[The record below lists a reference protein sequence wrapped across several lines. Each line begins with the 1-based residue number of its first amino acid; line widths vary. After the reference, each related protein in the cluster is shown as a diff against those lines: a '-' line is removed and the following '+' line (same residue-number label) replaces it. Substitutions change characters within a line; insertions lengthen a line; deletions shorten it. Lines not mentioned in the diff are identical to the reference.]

1 MLEEVSSA
9 GILEEVED
17 LFNALRRARP
27 SWNLLL
33 NINLWLPDQL
43 LLELLLVITGSFEE
57 VLFLY
62 ILVVFQVHLI
72 WQVHG

>member
-1 MLEEVSSA
+1 VLEEVSSA

-57 VLFLY
+57 AK
-62 ILVVFQVHLI
+62 
-72 WQVHG
+72 

>member
-43 LLELLLVITGSFEE
+43 LLELLLVIAGSFEE
-57 VLFLY
+57 AK
-62 ILVVFQVHLI
+62 
-72 WQVHG
+72 

>member
-1 MLEEVSSA
+1 VLEEVSSA
-9 GILEEVED
+9 GILEEVEY

-43 LLELLLVITGSFEE
+43 LLELLLVIAGSFEE
-57 VLFLY
+57 AK
-62 ILVVFQVHLI
+62 
-72 WQVHG
+72 

>member
-1 MLEEVSSA
+1 VLEEVSSA

-43 LLELLLVITGSFEE
+43 LLELLLVIAGSFEE
-57 VLFLY
+57 AK
-62 ILVVFQVHLI
+62 
-72 WQVHG
+72 

>member
-1 MLEEVSSA
+1 MLKCSLDQVACRSLLVLEEVSSA

-43 LLELLLVITGSFEE
+43 LLELLLVIAGSFEE
-57 VLFLY
+57 AK
-62 ILVVFQVHLI
+62 
-72 WQVHG
+72 

>member
-27 SWNLLL
+27 SWNFLL

-57 VLFLY
+57 AK
-62 ILVVFQVHLI
+62 
-72 WQVHG
+72 